1 MKVAKSQ
8 TQDLDQTGT
17 FLTTLLS
24 PEQRENKLESPQALE
39 SSSQKMVNGK
49 PRVPRIESISRFSE
63 PPAPPPQQPLPE
75 KPDVARTSPIDSNS
89 LAFLK
94 RSDTAKAGAGL
105 SGSPTGPHSSQI
117 LTLVEALSSA
127 KKELESQAA
136 RVKHLEDLL
145 QQERSARES
154 AEERARRL
162 ESNASARPVS
172 EDVEL
177 AETPNADSAE
187 VPQPP
192 RPWSEVNG
200 TTHTPAADVAAPSSD
215 DTLQDQLD
223 AMVSQMAEMKKDL
236 EQYHKRAEVAENDAS
251 TTRTSLAEM
260 VSRLRKENAAAADQA
275 EKELDCV
282 LKGTDGAVSPDT
294 TTSTSSTSTL
304 SKPGPYASNGHVR
317 TPSRL
322 PEQLERALAN
332 VLRDSNGNPDMLA
345 QTAPYASMLGV
356 VLLGVG
362 LMAYLNSWQKVKE
375 S

>member
-1 MKVAKSQ
+1 MKAAKSQ

-24 PEQRENKLESPQALE
+24 PEQRENKLESPQAPE
-39 SSSQKMVNGK
+39 NASQKVVNGK
-49 PRVPRIESISRFSE
+49 PRVSRIESISRFSE

-75 KPDVARTSPIDSNS
+75 KPDVVRTSPIDSSNHT
-89 LAFLK
+89 FLK

-136 RVKHLEDLL
+136 RVKNLEDLL

-162 ESNASARPVS
+162 ESNASARPVP

-177 AETPNADSAE
+177 ADTANTDYTE
-187 VPQPP
+187 VPRPP

-200 TTHTPAADVAAPSSD
+200 TTHVPTADVAASTD

-223 AMVSQMAEMKKDL
+223 AMVAQMAEMKKDL
-236 EQYHKRAEVAENDAS
+236 EQYHKRAEVAEDDAS

-260 VSRLRKENAAAADQA
+260 VSRLRKENAAAADEA
-275 EKELDCV
+275 EKELDGV
-282 LKGTDGAVSPDT
+282 LKGTDGAMSPDA

-304 SKPGPYASNGHVR
+304 SKSGPYASNGPVR
-317 TPSRL
+317 APSRL

-362 LMAYLNSWQKVKE
+362 LMAYLNSWQKAKE
-375 S
+375 P